1 MEHICQSVFESVQDI
16 VFAVS
21 ADHAIT
27 GLNSAFER
35 ITGWTRTEWIGR
47 SFKDLLHPDDAFS
60 VNTYFQLILSG
71 VTPPHLR
78 GRLRTRTGGY
88 LDVQIS
94 LAPLGR
100 TNPDGFAGVAR
111 VAVDCALDPHA
122 PQRQHQFLQAVID
135 GIPDP
140 IVVIDQDDYQVRLK
154 NRSAEEMFPDTGRSG
169 ALCCYQAAEKGGS
182 PCAGMLRPCPMEKV
196 RTEGQPVTFI
206 REHRQRGRQPR
217 FIEVRAAPLPTEG
230 SAGGAII
237 MSARD
242 ITSRINAETKL
253 WESQRQL
260 DYMLHHD
267 PLTGLAN
274 RLLFQDRLEHALM
287 EAQRDRYAIGLL
299 FIDLDQF
306 KSVNDTL
313 GHEFGDR
320 LLQVVAKR
328 LCQCVRESDTVARLA
343 GDEFTI
349 ILERIKDAHHAS
361 VVAQKI
367 IRVLSRPIKLDNHRV
382 VVGGSIGISL
392 FPTDGREAGALL
404 KHADAAMYLAKEKGR
419 HQYQFYTEELNV
431 RAVRRQKLEDA
442 LYRAL
447 RRGELDLAYQ
457 PRVAL
462 SNGRLC
468 ALEAQVQ
475 WQPPP
480 GSTIAPGEL
489 LVIAKDSALIMA
501 VGEWVLAT
509 VGAQLKYWQRMGQ
522 PCVPVSIALS
532 TREFRQPDLV
542 EKAARLV
549 QEGGI
554 KAALLELEVPACAL
568 VEDPESAAVTLQRLR
583 ELGVAITATEFGPG
597 NFSVPSLVRFRL
609 GKLKLD
615 PALVRRV
622 PEDARDA
629 AVVTAVIGM
638 AHALGLEVVAAGVER
653 EEQCAFLQAQGC
665 DSVQGAAIARPLPAD
680 ELVRLFSV
688 QGEAFGEAFKR
699 KWSAAHEQG

>member
-21 ADHAIT
+21 AEHTIT
-27 GLNSAFER
+27 GLNSAFGR
-35 ITGWTRTEWIGR
+35 ITGWTRSEWIGR

-60 VNTYFQLILSG
+60 ANTYFQLILGG

-78 GRLRTRTGGY
+78 GRLQTRTGGY

-100 TNPDGFAGVAR
+100 TNPQGFAGVAR
-111 VAVDCALDPHA
+111 VVEPDP
-122 PQRQHQFLQAVID
+122 RSLQHQFLQAVID

-140 IVVIDQDDYQVRLK
+140 IVVVDQEDYRVRLK

-196 RTEGQPVTFI
+196 RTEGQAVTFI
-206 REHRQRGRQPR
+206 REHRRRGGQPR
-217 FIEVRAAPLPTEG
+217 FIEVRAAPLPMEG

-260 DYMLHHD
+260 DHMLHHD

-287 EAQRDRYAIGLL
+287 EAQRDRYAVGLL

-382 VVGGSIGISL
+382 TVGGSIGISL

-419 HQYQFYTEELNV
+419 RQYQFYTEELNV
-431 RAVRRQKLEDA
+431 RAVRRQKLEDV

-447 RRGELDLAYQ
+447 RRSEFDLAYQ

-462 SNGRLC
+462 RSGRLC

-475 WQPPP
+475 WRPPS
-480 GSTIAPGEL
+480 GSAIAPGEL
-489 LVIAKDSALIMA
+489 MEVAKDSALIVA
-501 VGEWVLAT
+501 IDEWVLGT
-509 VGAQLKYWQRMGQ
+509 VGAQLKYWQRTGQ

-532 TREFRQPDLV
+532 AREFRQPDLV

-554 KAALLELEVPACAL
+554 KAALLELEVPVCAL
-568 VEDPESAAVTLQRLR
+568 VEDPEGAAVTLQRLR
-583 ELGVAITATEFGPG
+583 ELGVGLTATEFGPG
-597 NFSVPSLVRFRL
+597 NFSVPSLARFRL
-609 GKLKLD
+609 DKLKLD

-622 PEDARDA
+622 PEDGRDA
-629 AVVTAVIGM
+629 AVVKAVIGM
-638 AHALGLEVVAAGVER
+638 AHALGLEVVATGVER
-653 EEQCAFLQAQGC
+653 EEQRAFLQAQGG
-665 DSVQGAAIARPLPAD
+665 DSIQGPAIAHPLPAA
-680 ELVRLFSV
+680 EVARLFGA
-688 QGEAFGEAFKR
+688 QGEELSEEFKR
-699 KWSAAHEQG
+699 RWFTAHEQG

>member
-21 ADHAIT
+21 AEHTIT
-27 GLNSAFER
+27 GLNSAFGR
-35 ITGWTRTEWIGR
+35 ITGWTRSEWIGR

-60 VNTYFQLILSG
+60 ANTYFQLILGG

-78 GRLRTRTGGY
+78 GRLQTRTGGY

-100 TNPDGFAGVAR
+100 TNPQGFAGVAR
-111 VAVDCALDPHA
+111 VVEPDP
-122 PQRQHQFLQAVID
+122 RSLQHQFLQAVID

-140 IVVIDQDDYQVRLK
+140 IVVVDQEDYRVRLK

-196 RTEGQPVTFI
+196 RTEGQAVTFI
-206 REHRQRGRQPR
+206 REHRRRGGQPR
-217 FIEVRAAPLPTEG
+217 FIEVRAAPLPMEG
-230 SAGGAII
+230 STGGAII

-260 DYMLHHD
+260 DHMLHHD

-287 EAQRDRYAIGLL
+287 EAQRDRYAVGLL

-306 KSVNDTL
+306 KNVNDTL

-382 VVGGSIGISL
+382 GVGVSIGISL
-392 FPTDGREAGALL
+392 FPTDSREAGVLL
-404 KHADAAMYLAKEKGR
+404 KYADAAMYLAKEKGR
-419 HQYQFYTEELNV
+419 RQYQFYTEELNV
-431 RAVRRQKLEDA
+431 RAVRRQRLEDV

-447 RRGELDLAYQ
+447 RRSEFHLAYQ

-462 SNGRLC
+462 RSGRLC

-480 GSTIAPGEL
+480 GSAIAPGEL
-489 LVIAKDSALIMA
+489 MEVAKDSALIMA
-501 VGEWVLAT
+501 IGEWVLGT
-509 VGAQLKYWQRMGQ
+509 VGAQLKHWQRTGQ

-532 TREFRQPDLV
+532 AREFRQSDLV

-554 KAALLELEVPACAL
+554 KAALLELEVPVYAL
-568 VEDPESAAVTLQRLR
+568 VEDPEGAAVTLQRLR
-583 ELGVAITATEFGPG
+583 ELGVGLAATEFGPG
-597 NFSVPSLVRFRL
+597 NFSVPSLARFRL

-615 PALVRRV
+615 PVLVRRV
-622 PEDARDA
+622 PEDGRDV

-653 EEQCAFLQAQGC
+653 EEQRAFLQAQGC
-665 DSVQGAAIARPLPAD
+665 DSIQGPAIARPLPAA
-680 ELVRLFSV
+680 EVARLFGT
-688 QGEAFGEAFKR
+688 QGEEFSEEFKR
-699 KWSAAHEQG
+699 RWFTAHEQG

>member
-21 ADHAIT
+21 AEHSIT

-35 ITGWTRTEWIGR
+35 ITGWTRSEWIGR
-47 SFKDLLHPDDAFS
+47 NFKDLLHPDDAFS

-78 GRLRTRTGGY
+78 GRLQTRTGGY

-94 LAPLGR
+94 LAPLSR
-100 TNPDGFAGVAR
+100 TNPQGFAGVAR
-111 VAVDCALDPHA
+111 VAAECALDPNVL
-122 PQRQHQFLQAVID
+122 QRQHQFLQAVID

-140 IVVIDQDDYQVRLK
+140 IVVVNQDDYQVYLK
-154 NRSAEEMFPDTGRSG
+154 NRSAEEMFPDTGHSG
-169 ALCCYQAAEKGGS
+169 ALCCYQAEKEGS

-196 RTEGQPVTFI
+196 RTEGQSVTFI
-206 REHRQRGRQPR
+206 REHRQRGGQPR

-274 RLLFQDRLEHALM
+274 RLLLQDRLEHALM
-287 EAQRDRYAIGLL
+287 EAQRDRYAVGLL

-382 VVGGSIGISL
+382 GVGASIGISL
-392 FPTDGREAGALL
+392 FPTDSREAGALL

-431 RAVRRQKLEDA
+431 RAVRRQKLEDV

-447 RRGELDLAYQ
+447 RRNELDLAYQ

-462 SNGRLC
+462 DSGGLC

-480 GSTIAPGEL
+480 GSAIVPGEL
-489 LVIAKDSALIMA
+489 LGIAKDSALIMA
-501 VGEWVLAT
+501 IGEWVLGT
-509 VGAQLKYWQRMGQ
+509 VGAQLKYWQRTGQ
-522 PCVPVSIALS
+522 PCVPISIALS
-532 TREFRQPDLV
+532 AREFRQPDLV

-554 KAALLELEVPACAL
+554 KAALLELEVPVCAL

-583 ELGVAITATEFGPG
+583 ELGVELTAMEFGSG
-597 NFSVPSLVRFRL
+597 NFSVPSLARFRL

-622 PEDARDA
+622 PEDGRDA
-629 AVVTAVIGM
+629 AVVSAVIGM

-653 EEQCAFLQAQGC
+653 EEQRAFLQAQGC
-665 DSVQGAAIARPLPAD
+665 DSVQGPAIARPLPAD
-680 ELVRLFSV
+680 ELVRLFSA
-688 QGEAFGEAFKR
+688 QGEAFGEEFKR
-699 KWSAAHEQG
+699 RWSTAHEQG